1 MKVQIVKCD
10 RPESWYYGEEGDV
23 YSVTPSFDENSW
35 STDKEPEYGEKDGLK
50 FVRFFM
56 VLKQDCEIIDEEEES

>member
-1 MKVQIVKCD
+1 M
-10 RPESWYYGEEGDV
+10 

-56 VLKQDCEIIDEEEES
+56 VLKQDCEIIDEEEH